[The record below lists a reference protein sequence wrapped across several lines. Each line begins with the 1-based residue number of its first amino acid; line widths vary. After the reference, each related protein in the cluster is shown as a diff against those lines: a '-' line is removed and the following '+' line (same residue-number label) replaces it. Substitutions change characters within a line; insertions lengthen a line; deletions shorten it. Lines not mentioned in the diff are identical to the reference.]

1 MVSGGLGRRT
11 EIIQSSVVL
20 SMNNMQLAGEKFALG
35 AGEILRMQG
44 YVLYVRG
51 RVSVAHGDGYLTTR
65 RFVFCRKPLLPFGLG
80 QFFKGRKIVFGFA
93 LEELQS
99 IHQQKHGLARK
110 QVFHLRN
117 SAEFGIQFGSR
128 REAWLL
134 AFGAA
139 IRQLRPGSAPRYRK
153 ELIEFA

>member
-1 MVSGGLGRRT
+1 
-11 EIIQSSVVL
+11 
-20 SMNNMQLAGEKFALG
+20 MNNMQLAGEKFAVR
-35 AGEILRMQG
+35 AGETLRMQG

-65 RFVFCRKPLLPFGLG
+65 RFVFCRKPRLPFGLG
-80 QFFKGRKIVFGFA
+80 QFFRGRKIVFAFA
-93 LEELQS
+93 LEELQA
-99 IHQQKHGLARK
+99 IHQQKHGLGRK
-110 QVFHLRN
+110 QVFRLRN
-117 SAEFGIQFGSR
+117 TAEFGLQFGSR

-139 IRQLRPGSAPRYRK
+139 IRLIRPGSAPRYRK

>member
-1 MVSGGLGRRT
+1 MAANSDRSKRRG
-11 EIIQSSVVL
+11 S
-20 SMNNMQLAGEKFALG
+20 SMNKMQLAGENFALG
-35 AGEILRMQG
+35 AGEILRMHG
-44 YVLYVRG
+44 YVQYLRG

-65 RFVFCRKPLLPFGLG
+65 RFVFCRKPRMPFGLG
-80 QFFKGRKIVFGFA
+80 QFFRGRKIVFAFA

-99 IHQQKHGLARK
+99 IHQQKHGLGRK

-117 SAEFGIQFGSR
+117 SAEFGVQFGSR
-128 REAWLL
+128 CEAWLL

-139 IRQLRPGSAPRYRK
+139 IRQIRPGRAPRYRK

>member
-1 MVSGGLGRRT
+1 
-11 EIIQSSVVL
+11 
-20 SMNNMQLAGEKFALG
+20 MNNMQLAGEKFAPG
-35 AGEILRMQG
+35 DGETLRMQG

-65 RFVFCRKPLLPFGLG
+65 RFVFCRKPRMPFGLG
-80 QFFKGRKIVFGFA
+80 QFFKGRKIVFAFA
-93 LEELQS
+93 LEEVQS
-99 IHQQKHGLARK
+99 IHQQKHGLGRK
-110 QVFHLRN
+110 QLFRLRN
-117 SAEFGIQFGSR
+117 SAEFAVQFGSR

-139 IRQLRPGSAPRYRK
+139 IRQIRPGSAPRYRK